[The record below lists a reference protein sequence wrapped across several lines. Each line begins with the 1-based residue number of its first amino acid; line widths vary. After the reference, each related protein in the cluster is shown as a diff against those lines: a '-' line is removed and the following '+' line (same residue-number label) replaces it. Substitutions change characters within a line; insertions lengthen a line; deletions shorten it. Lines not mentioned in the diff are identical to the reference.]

1 MIRTILL
8 LAAASVPLVAQDPA
22 APPPVAPP
30 PAPGARTAAVG
41 VYTDSE
47 AVMGES
53 VYRATCSACHTPS
66 DQSGPQFKLNWFGR
80 TVYDYV
86 MNLKKTMPD
95 DNPGGLSDDEYR
107 RVTAYILKLNGFKP
121 GTAPLPLDTTDMKL
135 IKIDS
140 LPPDTTKVPRDTTK
154 PPRTR

>member
-1 MIRTILL
+1 VIVAPTRDLFGVIRTILL
-8 LAAASVPLVAQDPA
+8 LAVFA
-22 APPPVAPP
+22 APVAAQATGSAAR
-30 PAPGARTAAVG
+30 PAGVG
-41 VYTDSE
+41 VYSDSE
-47 AVMGES
+47 AVLGES

-80 TVYDYV
+80 TVFDYV
-86 MNLKKTMPD
+86 NNLKKTMPD

-121 GTAPLPLDTTDMKL
+121 GAAPLPTDTTEMKL
-135 IKIDS
+135 IRIDS
-140 LPPDTTKVPRDTTK
+140 LPSDTTK